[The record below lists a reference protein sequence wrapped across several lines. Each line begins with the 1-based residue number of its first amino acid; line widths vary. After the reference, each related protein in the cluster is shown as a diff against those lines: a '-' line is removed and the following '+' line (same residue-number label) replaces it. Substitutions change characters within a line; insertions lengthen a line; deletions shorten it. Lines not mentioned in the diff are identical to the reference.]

1 MKKMILMVAV
11 ALMTAMSANAQ
22 NEDLHHELS
31 LSYGLGSIA
40 QFGDGLGEG
49 IGLVFTNTEYDD
61 GAILGPISLEYFYHF
76 NNPRLALGAS
86 FTYSKWDSDVLD
98 RSSHQK
104 LGDRKRN
111 FFSVMPSFKSYWINK
126 NNFGLYSK
134 VSAGVGFLSV
144 KDNFKNYKDGKE
156 VNEKK
161 DDNGAYFM
169 FQLSFVGVEFGSK
182 FRGFAELGIG
192 DQGFLLA
199 GVRYKF

>member
-1 MKKMILMVAV
+1 MILMVAV

-86 FTYSKWDSDVLD
+86 FTYSKWDSEILD
-98 RSSHQK
+98 KSSHQK

-134 VSAGVGFLSV
+134 VSAGVGFLSI
-144 KDNFKNYKDGKE
+144 KDNIKDYKDGKE

-161 DDNGAYFM
+161 DDNGTYFM

-192 DQGFLLA
+192 DQGFLQA